1 MDFVKNYLNVM
12 VFYEEVIEIL
22 EGLIVIVIGL
32 FMLELFLQ
40 QLKEF
45 IGEEYLYFYDV
56 VVLIVEK
63 DSFDMDKV
71 YLKFCYDKGEVVYL
85 NCLMIEEE
93 FDCFYE
99 VLMMVEM
106 VLLKEFEKE
115 IFFEGCMLIEVMV
128 KRGKKMMLF
137 GLMKLVGLEDFKIGK
152 WFYVVVQFRQDDVV
166 GMFYNIVGFQIYLK
180 WGD

>member
-1 MDFVKNYLNVM
+1 MK
-12 VFYEEVIEIL
+12 
-22 EGLIVIVIGL
+22 
-32 FMLELFLQ
+32 EL
-40 QLKEF
+40 
-45 IGEEYLYFYDV
+45 IGEDYLYFYDV

-99 VLMMVEM
+99 VLILVEI

-128 KRGKKMMLF
+128 KWGKKIMFF
-137 GLMKLVGLEDFKIGK
+137 GLMKLVGLEYFVIGK
-152 WFYVVVQFRQDDVV
+152 CLYVVV
-166 GMFYNIVGFQIYLK
+166 
-180 WGD
+180 